1 MTLGQGFEIH
11 NNSTGS
17 LTVNSS
23 GGNLVATIPAGL
35 NATVTCILTSGTT
48 ASSWNLDFTGAT
60 SETGSG
66 SLVFSASPTFTGTVT
81 LPATTLI
88 PEQYLSVST
97 SSTLTIAA
105 NQYTVLEV
113 NSASNLVI
121 TVPTNAAQAFP
132 VGTVITIIRV
142 GTGEVTISGDVGVTV
157 NNPIGS
163 RLRVQWSSATLR
175 KRATDTW
182 HLSGDLKV

>member
-1 MTLGQGFEIH
+1 M
-11 NNSTGS
+11 
-17 LTVNSS
+17 
-23 GGNLVATIPAGL
+23 
-35 NATVTCILTSGTT
+35 
-48 ASSWNLDFTGAT
+48 
-60 SETGSG
+60 
-66 SLVFSASPTFTGTVT
+66 
-81 LPATTLI
+81 
-88 PEQYLSVST
+88 
-97 SSTLTIAA
+97 
-105 NQYTVLEV
+105 
-113 NSASNLVI
+113 I